1 MDGQLSPA
9 ACRHPIYRLPLDLIL
24 MITDRLSPEDFINL
38 AFANYPL
45 LRHYGLVPALPSQ
58 RLAELVNRSRLRAM
72 FKLLPLPTELLLQTM
87 RLLSPVDMML
97 FVMANYDDLV
107 AKGIAPALTQDRI
120 RALRTACAQG

>member
-9 ACRHPIYRLPLDLIL
+9 ARRHPIYRLPLDIIL

-58 RLAELVNRSRLRAM
+58 RLAQLVNRSRLRSM
-72 FKLLPLPTELLLQTM
+72 FRLLPLPTELLLQTM

-107 AKGIAPALTQDRI
+107 AKGIAPALTKDRI
-120 RALRTACAQG
+120 RALRTACSQG

>member
-1 MDGQLSPA
+1 MDGQLSQA
-9 ACRHPIYRLPLDLIL
+9 ARRHPIYRLPLDIIL

-58 RLAELVNRSRLRAM
+58 RLAKLVNRSRLRSM

-107 AKGIAPALTQDRI
+107 AKGIAPALTKDRI
-120 RALRTACAQG
+120 RALRTACSQG